1 MRFLFVHLPKT
12 GGLSLRRMLMA
23 SGGLADFDCVH
34 LGSLLRFRGHRL
46 AERLPLATVTLPVY
60 DLAFYMVRDPLQR
73 LWSCYRYF
81 LHGGLNQFRPGRS
94 DQDLAWQNYLQVH
107 ASNFST
113 CCSRLDQLAQVIPH
127 LQPMAMWLSALPSEL
142 ADEVL
147 VGRFETFDLDL
158 HQLLGRLDM
167 DCAEMLHVNRTASPA
182 GQVLTV
188 DAAMRNEV
196 QRFYAFDYERY
207 GYPSL

>member
-94 DQDLAWQNYLQVH
+94 DQDLVWQNYLQVH

-207 GYPSL
+207 GYQRL

>member
-94 DQDLAWQNYLQVH
+94 EQDLAWQKYLHGQ
-107 ASNFST
+107 ASSFRA
-113 CCSRLDQLAQVIPH
+113 CCANLDLVAQVIPH
-127 LQPMAMWLSALPSEL
+127 LQPMTMWLSALPSEL
-142 ADEVL
+142 AHEVL
-147 VGRFETFDLDL
+147 VGRFETFDLDV
-158 HQLLGRLDM
+158 HQLLGRLDV
-167 DCAEMLHVNRTASPA
+167 DCVELLHENRAAPSAEYL
-182 GQVLTV
+182 LTV
-188 DAAMRNEV
+188 DEAMRDQV